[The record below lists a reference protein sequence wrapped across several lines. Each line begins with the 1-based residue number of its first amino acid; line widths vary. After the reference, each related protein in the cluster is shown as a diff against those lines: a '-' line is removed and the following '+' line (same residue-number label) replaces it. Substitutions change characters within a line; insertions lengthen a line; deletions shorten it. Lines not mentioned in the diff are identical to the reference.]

1 MIAGLALVA
10 LLLAMPAAAQDGTVQ
25 IRTRAPAP
33 GDVYRFESRTAFEQS
48 DDQGVQT
55 QTNRIEFTLEVLGTG
70 REGLRMRQTVQAV
83 EIKDS
88 GGGGMEAALKAVVGA
103 SLDFRVSPQGR
114 PIGVDNW
121 DAYRARVLARI
132 DAALP
137 PTDPVRRLVQ
147 ERYGQPPLV
156 AAQELA
162 LSDAVIMATMEP
174 SGAVPLGRSSLVDP
188 DSRATTRATIE
199 ATITQPGCRVRIDR
213 ESLRSLSGVSNSIVS
228 TAEVSVIDGRV
239 LVLEERRVT
248 RAPRGSQTE
257 TVQIRRLSLPPSCEG

>member
-70 REGLRMRQTVQAV
+70 REGLRLRQTVQAV

-88 GGGGMEAALKAVVGA
+88 GGAGMEAALKAVVGA

-248 RAPRGSQTE
+248 RAPRGNQME
-257 TVQIRRLSLPPSCEG
+257 TVQIRR